1 MFRIAS
7 ANVRHLPL
15 LLRRGQ
21 LRTSG
26 RYLLTMT
33 RLLPLLGVMA
43 VRLVVLTVTFAA
55 ALLWQFVNQLWKA
68 AEVAR

>member
-1 MFRIAS
+1 
-7 ANVRHLPL
+7 
-15 LLRRGQ
+15 
-21 LRTSG
+21 
-26 RYLLTMT
+26 MT